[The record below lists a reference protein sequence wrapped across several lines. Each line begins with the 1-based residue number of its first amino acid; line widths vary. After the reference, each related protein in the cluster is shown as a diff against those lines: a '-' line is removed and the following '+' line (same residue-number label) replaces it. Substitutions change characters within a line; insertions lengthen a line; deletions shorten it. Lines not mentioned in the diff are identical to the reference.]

1 MNEKTPDWF
10 DICVTRLTASGTQ
23 RVWSVLVTIFGDL
36 AQNET
41 DQISGALI
49 TSLTSLAGIKAEA
62 TRVALHRLR
71 KEGWI
76 ESTRIGRNSVHRL
89 TDFGRSQSAAAVP
102 RIYAR
107 ETVRPD
113 IWHVLVGSGS
123 DLARQELSD
132 LMLTGDYISLN
143 NSTAMAPGPAPD
155 GIEELLVVQS
165 KEISVPN
172 WLKDLCG
179 PKALKDSYDQLWET
193 AQAVKSH
200 LPPNVVSDPMK
211 VAVLRVLL
219 VHSWRRVVLRH
230 PDLPETFLPDDWMG
244 PACREVVSQLLA
256 ALPRPSLD
264 ALEKALES

>member
-1 MNEKTPDWF
+1 MNDAAPDWF
-10 DICVTRLTASGTQ
+10 EFCVSRLTASGTQ

-36 AQNET
+36 AQKET

-89 TDFGRSQSAAAVP
+89 TDYGRSQSAAAAP

-113 IWHVLVGSGS
+113 IWHVLIASNQDIS
-123 DLARQELSD
+123 RQELSD
-132 LMLTGDYISLN
+132 LLLTGDYIFLN
-143 NSTAMAPGPAPD
+143 HSTAMAPGPAPD
-155 GIEELLVVQS
+155 GIEELLVVES
-165 KEISVPN
+165 REISVPN
-172 WLKDLCG
+172 WLRDLCG
-179 PKALKDSYDQLWET
+179 PKELKESYNQLWET
-193 AQAVKSH
+193 VEAVQRR
-200 LPPNVVSDPMK
+200 LPPSGVADPMR
-211 VAVLRVLL
+211 VAVLRILL

-230 PDLPETFLPDDWMG
+230 PDLPETFLPDDWKG
-244 PACREVVSQLLA
+244 PACRELVSQLLESLPQP
-256 ALPRPSLD
+256 ALGT
-264 ALEKALES
+264 LEKGLGA